1 MVAIIQENAMLPEHK
16 EHEDEPNYELLQ
28 VVKLGKM
35 IAIFLLVPY
44 QCARTGFGIYMLT
57 TQWDVEGEGGCDGVL
72 FQVYVALAVCC
83 IVFIRWVWLVGLV
96 GFIFSVIGLVA
107 INVSVQ
113 GSHRTCPNTIWEKAT
128 NIDLVVL
135 YGVVGFYY
143 MFFVSAFRRAEGFTA
158 KVVRMVSMPIN
169 LARLVLGV
177 LFCIY
182 YYGTKMQP
190 AVQCV
195 GEDAKAARD
204 WYTTYVL
211 LSTFTFLFTVH
222 SQALHTFDTM
232 KAIIGFVALLN
243 YDQCDDQNVWI
254 FVAIDTCITITM
266 NCLFYCVEAT
276 MRYAKLHLMSA
287 HEYAK
292 FLAGH
297 VIGIPL
303 ALARL
308 IFGYT
313 LCILDWDVK
322 EEGCGEEL
330 WMYKMYVIL
339 AMLTFIPVV
348 NTKVFGLYS
357 ILLTVLGI
365 FTLLKYKGC
374 HNWHLFVETDMFV
387 GVVGATVVYIVWV
400 FVLDHPSIKSASS
413 PPYLHNHPYDDGSMM
428 GVGEI
433 DYKGDMMVGSDL
445 DAPSSRAKYSVQQLS
460 DIRNS
465 QGEMSG
471 QSNFPGPELNRVS
484 NGEDNSTR
492 RRQQQQQQQQQ
503 QQYVGSRGS

>member
-1 MVAIIQENAMLPEHK
+1 
-16 EHEDEPNYELLQ
+16 
-28 VVKLGKM
+28 
-35 IAIFLLVPY
+35 
-44 QCARTGFGIYMLT
+44 
-57 TQWDVEGEGGCDGVL
+57 
-72 FQVYVALAVCC
+72 
-83 IVFIRWVWLVGLV
+83 
-96 GFIFSVIGLVA
+96 
-107 INVSVQ
+107 
-113 GSHRTCPNTIWEKAT
+113 
-128 NIDLVVL
+128 
-135 YGVVGFYY
+135 

-190 AVQCV
+190 AVKCS
-195 GEDAKAARD
+195 GEDAVVARD

-222 SQALHTFDTM
+222 SQALHTYHTM

-313 LCILDWDVK
+313 LCILDWDVE

-400 FVLDHPSIKSASS
+400 FVLDHPALKSAGSS
-413 PPYLHNHPYDDGSMM
+413 PYLHDHPYDDGS
-428 GVGEI
+428 VHDD
-433 DYKGDMMVGSDL
+433 DYKSDMQMTGSDL
-445 DAPSSRAKYSVQQLS
+445 EAPNNRAKYSHTTQQSS
-460 DIRNS
+460 DIHRSS
-465 QGEMSG
+465 QAETSVNF
-471 QSNFPGPELNRVS
+471 SAHTKFPGPELGRVS
-484 NGEDNSTR
+484 SGVMPQGMDNNAR
-492 RRQQQQQQQQQ
+492 A
-503 QQYVGSRGS
+503 YSRGLRTNS